1 MNARSRLVVW
11 LFTALAV
18 IVILAV
24 ALAPTVLSWRLR
36 TAVAR
41 SFAGSPQVSVQV
53 NAPPW
58 AIVTGALDALN
69 LNVRRAIAGRLAIEQ
84 LSLRLEDVK
93 VDPGR
98 LLRGDASAITRVGR
112 GEGEVT
118 LAQEDVQTFLASA
131 KGVRRAV
138 LRLDAGVITIEGDV
152 RLGAVDLRVRME
164 GRLVVASP
172 TTVDLYVQ
180 TLTVSGVQIPR
191 EIGSVL
197 VSSLNP
203 LITLDGMP
211 VPMRI
216 ESVAVEGGQVRLSV
230 RIGETS

>member
-1 MNARSRLVVW
+1 
-11 LFTALAV
+11 
-18 IVILAV
+18 
-24 ALAPTVLSWRLR
+24 
-36 TAVAR
+36 
-41 SFAGSPQVSVQV
+41 
-53 NAPPW
+53 
-58 AIVTGALDALN
+58 
-69 LNVRRAIAGRLAIEQ
+69 
-84 LSLRLEDVK
+84 
-93 VDPGR
+93 
-98 LLRGDASAITRVGR
+98 LRGDASAITRVGR

-118 LAQEDVQTFLASA
+118 LAQEDVQAFLASA

-138 LRLDAGVITIEGDV
+138 LRLDGGVITIEGDV
-152 RLGAVDLRVRME
+152 RLGVVDLRVRME

-203 LITLDGMP
+203 LIALEGMP
-211 VPMRI
+211 VAMRI

>member
-1 MNARSRLVVW
+1 MNARSRLAVW

-18 IVILAV
+18 VVILAV

-36 TAVAR
+36 MAVSR
-41 SFAGSPQVSVQV
+41 SFAGSPQVSVQG
-53 NAPPW
+53 NAP
-58 AIVTGALDALN
+58 
-69 LNVRRAIAGRLAIEQ
+69 
-84 LSLRLEDVK
+84 
-93 VDPGR
+93 
-98 LLRGDASAITRVGR
+98 
-112 GEGEVT
+112 
-118 LAQEDVQTFLASA
+118 
-131 KGVRRAV
+131 RRAV
-138 LRLDAGVITIEGDV
+138 LRLDGGVITIEGDV
-152 RLGAVDLRVRME
+152 RLGVVDLRVRME

>member
-1 MNARSRLVVW
+1 MNDRSRLAVW

-18 IVILAV
+18 VVILAV
-24 ALAPTVLSWRLR
+24 ALAPTVLAWRLR
-36 TAVAR
+36 AAVAS

-53 NAPPW
+53 SAAPW
-58 AIVTGALDALN
+58 AIVTGALDGVTIE
-69 LNVRRAIAGRLAIEQ
+69 VRRAIAGQLPIDQ
-84 LSLRLEDVK
+84 LSLRLEDVD

-98 LLRGDASAITRVGR
+98 LLRGAASAVTRVGR

-118 LAQEDVQTFLASA
+118 LAQEDVQAFLASA
-131 KGVRRAV
+131 KGVQRTV

-152 RLGAVDLRVRME
+152 RLGAVDLRMRIE

-203 LITLDGMP
+203 LIALDGMP
-211 VPMRI
+211 VPLRI

>member
-1 MNARSRLVVW
+1 MNARSRLAVW

-53 NAPPW
+53 SAAPW
-58 AIVTGALDALN
+58 AIVTGALDGVTIE
-69 LNVRRAIAGRLAIEQ
+69 VRRAIAGRLPIEQ
-84 LSLRLEDVK
+84 LSLRLEDVD

-98 LLRGDASAITRVGR
+98 LLRGDTSVITRVGR

-118 LAQEDVQTFLASA
+118 LSQEDVQTFLASA

-152 RLGAVDLRVRME
+152 RLGAVGPRGRME
-164 GRLVVASP
+164 GGR
-172 TTVDLYVQ
+172 
-180 TLTVSGVQIPR
+180 
-191 EIGSVL
+191 
-197 VSSLNP
+197 
-203 LITLDGMP
+203 
-211 VPMRI
+211 
-216 ESVAVEGGQVRLSV
+216 GGGLAA
-230 RIGETS
+230 

>member
-1 MNARSRLVVW
+1 MNARSRLAVW

-41 SFAGSPQVSVQV
+41 SFAGSPQVSVPV

-69 LNVRRAIAGRLAIEQ
+69 LNGRPAIAGRLAIEQ

-98 LLRGDASAITRVGR
+98 LLRGDASAIMRVGR

-152 RLGAVDLRVRME
+152 RLGAVDLRGRME
-164 GRLVVASP
+164 GGVGGGGRAS
-172 TTVDLYVQ
+172 
-180 TLTVSGVQIPR
+180 G
-191 EIGSVL
+191 
-197 VSSLNP
+197 
-203 LITLDGMP
+203 
-211 VPMRI
+211 
-216 ESVAVEGGQVRLSV
+216 
-230 RIGETS
+230 

>member
-1 MNARSRLVVW
+1 MNDRSRLAVW

-18 IVILAV
+18 VVILAV
-24 ALAPTVLSWRLR
+24 ALAPTVLAWRLR
-36 TAVAR
+36 AAVAS

-53 NAPPW
+53 SAAPW
-58 AIVTGALDALN
+58 AIVTGALDGVTIE
-69 LNVRRAIAGRLAIEQ
+69 VRRAIAGQLPIDH
-84 LSLRLEDVK
+84 LSLRLEDVD

-98 LLRGDASAITRVGR
+98 LLRGAASAVTRVGR
-112 GEGEVT
+112 GEGELT
-118 LAQEDVQTFLASA
+118 LAQEDVQAFLASA
-131 KGVRRAV
+131 KGVQRTV

-152 RLGAVDLRVRME
+152 RLGAVDLRMRIE

-203 LITLDGMP
+203 LIALDGMP
-211 VPMRI
+211 VPLRI

>member
-1 MNARSRLVVW
+1 MNARSRLAVW

-18 IVILAV
+18 VVILAV
-24 ALAPTVLSWRLR
+24 ALAPTGLSWRLR
-36 TAVAR
+36 TAVGR
-41 SFAGSPQVSVQV
+41 SFAGSPEGSGQGKA
-53 NAPPW
+53 APW
-58 AIVTGALDALN
+58 GMVRGAVDGVTIE
-69 LNVRRAIAGRLAIEQ
+69 VRRAIAGRLPIEQ
-84 LSLRLEDVK
+84 LSLRLEDVD

-98 LLRGDASAITRVGR
+98 LLRGDTSVITRVGR

-118 LAQEDVQTFLASA
+118 LSQEDVQTFLASA

>member
-1 MNARSRLVVW
+1 MNARSRLAVW

-53 NAPPW
+53 SAAPW
-58 AIVTGALDALN
+58 AIVTGALDGVTIEA
-69 LNVRRAIAGRLAIEQ
+69 RSAIAGRLTIEQ